1 MRTENVAGKEGKK
14 IQFPR
19 KSEGNRAAAA
29 GAASLSSTPSFLPLC
44 ARISTSRDEVLEGE
58 KERQKSLSLFHR
70 QPSKEREEGEVGE

>member
-58 KERQKSLSLFHR
+58 KERQKSLSLFTVSLR
-70 QPSKEREEGEVGE
+70 RRAREGGG